1 MKTYELTKAAAR
13 VVALLTA
20 KGFTVATAESCTGG
34 LLSASLT
41 AVSGASAVFECGVAA
56 YSAAIKEKVVGVS
69 PETIRKHGTVAA
81 ETAAEMADG
90 VRRLAGATLG
100 VGITGSAGPTPAEG
114 HPAGTVFIAVADES
128 RVWEQKLEVDGA
140 TLGRDRVRKLAALTA
155 LQMILQHLE

>member
-1 MKTYELTKAAAR
+1 MKTYELTEAAAR
-13 VVALLTA
+13 VVALLTT

-140 TLGRDRVRKLAALTA
+140 TLGRDRVRELAALTA

>member
-1 MKTYELTKAAAR
+1 MKTYELTEAAAR

>member
-1 MKTYELTKAAAR
+1 MKTYELTEAAAR

-140 TLGRDRVRKLAALTA
+140 TLGRDRVRELATLTA

>member
-1 MKTYELTKAAAR
+1 MKTYELTEAAAR

-20 KGFTVATAESCTGG
+20 KEFTVATAESCTGG

-69 PETIRKHGTVAA
+69 PGTIRKHGTVAA

-128 RVWEQKLEVDGA
+128 RVWEQKLEVDGT
-140 TLGRDRVRKLAALTA
+140 TLGRDRVRELAALTA

>member
-1 MKTYELTKAAAR
+1 MKTYELTEAAAR

-100 VGITGSAGPTPAEG
+100 VGIIGSAGPTPAEG

-140 TLGRDRVRKLAALTA
+140 TLGRDRVRELAALTA

>member
-1 MKTYELTKAAAR
+1 MKTYELTEAATR

>member
-1 MKTYELTKAAAR
+1 MKTYELTEAATR

-140 TLGRDRVRKLAALTA
+140 TLGRDRVRELAVLTA

>member
-1 MKTYELTKAAAR
+1 MKTYELTEAAAR

-140 TLGRDRVRKLAALTA
+140 TLGRDRVRELAALTA

>member
-1 MKTYELTKAAAR
+1 MKTYELTEAAAR

-100 VGITGSAGPTPAEG
+100 VGIIGSAGPTPAEG

-140 TLGRDRVRKLAALTA
+140 TLGRDRVRELAALTA
-155 LQMILQHLE
+155 VQMILQHLE